1 MLAVA
6 DALAGAAAGL
16 VVAAGFP
23 AGLWGIAFVPLWLV
37 LAKLLGLYDRDHR
50 AIRHLTVD
58 EMPAIALWATG
69 VVAGLALLLPLTPAG
84 SLTLGEAAAGWAVA
98 AGAVTL
104 LRGTARLLWRWLTPP
119 ELAIV
124 IGAGPAA
131 EAVRRKME
139 LFGDMH
145 MRLAEHAESVPA
157 PNGSRA
163 RARAVEEIVR
173 RAERVVVASPDVDPE
188 LIALLRVACRES
200 KVKLSV
206 ISPLRGKAR
215 PALRI
220 SQVADLPVLEYNTWD
235 VSRSTMLLKRGFD
248 LALAA
253 PAVLLLVPLL
263 PVMAVAIKLESPGPL
278 LFRQRRAGR
287 GGRPFTMY
295 KLRTMYEGAD
305 EDLSDLVRIEELEEP
320 VFKLRRDPRV
330 TRVGRVLRR
339 FSLDEVP
346 QLWNVLR
353 GEMSI
358 VGTRPEE
365 VDVVRRY
372 APEHRFRLDVKPG
385 LTGPMQVFGRGELSF
400 EERLAVELDYIEHLS
415 LSRDIRILSQT
426 LPAIVRGTGAF

>member
-16 VVAAGFP
+16 VLAAGFP

-163 RARAVEEIVR
+163 RAKAVEEIVR

-206 ISPLRGKAR
+206 ISPLRGQAR

-253 PAVLLLVPLL
+253 PALLLLAPLL
-263 PVMAVAIKLESPGPL
+263 PVVALAIKLESRGPL
-278 LFRQRRAGR
+278 LFRQPRAGR
-287 GGRPFTMY
+287 GGRSFTMY

-305 EDLSDLVRIEELEEP
+305 VDLSDLVRIEELDEP